1 MKEESNL
8 SITSFSNNDKIFN
21 VISTETLLNDEK
33 DASSIQL
40 REKIKI
46 ESSNN
51 SKKQM
56 KNISNPDLIVED
68 KTKNIEKMKD
78 STITIL
84 NILGKIK
91 HILVKSIN
99 NPLIFLINKYDKE
112 LIKEQLNRLVNQ
124 DKIIWK
130 NPPNLINDKL
140 DIKYTKSYFINIFN
154 KKNENKCCSCIF

>member
-51 SKKQM
+51 SKKQI
-56 KNISNPDLIVED
+56 KNS
-68 KTKNIEKMKD
+68 
-78 STITIL
+78 
-84 NILGKIK
+84 
-91 HILVKSIN
+91 
-99 NPLIFLINKYDKE
+99 F
-112 LIKEQLNRLVNQ
+112 
-124 DKIIWK
+124 
-130 NPPNLINDKL
+130 
-140 DIKYTKSYFINIFN
+140 
-154 KKNENKCCSCIF
+154 